1 MSSKRPLARRTAAVL
16 AAGAAALALTA
27 CGGTADG
34 DGGSAGRNGHG
45 AVSSPSATPSAPAAA
60 AGHNAAD
67 VAFAKGMIPH
77 HRQAVEMADLAPSRA
92 ASAEVKKLAEE
103 IKKAQDPE
111 IRTLSGWLT
120 SWGEQPPAEGSA
132 DHSGH
137 GGHGDGA
144 AGMMT
149 AQEMEGLK
157 SASGKAFDT
166 AFMELMVKHHEG
178 AVAMARTEQTQG
190 ASTEAKAMAQAI
202 ITSQAA
208 EIAHMQKLL
217 GKG

>member
-1 MSSKRPLARRTAAVL
+1 MSSKRSLARRTAAVL

-27 CGGTADG
+27 CGGGTADG
-34 DGGSAGRNGHG
+34 DASAGHSGHG
-45 AVSSPSATPSAPAAA
+45 PASSPSAAPSAPASA

-77 HRQAVEMADLAPSRA
+77 HRQAIEMADLAPSRA
-92 ASAEVKKLAEE
+92 ASPEVKKLAEE

-120 SWGEQPPAEGSA
+120 SWGEQQPAEGSA

-137 GGHGDGA
+137 GGHGA

-178 AVAMARTEQTQG
+178 AVAMARTEQSQG
-190 ASTEAKAMAQAI
+190 AFAEAKAMAQAI
-202 ITSQAA
+202 VTSQTA